1 VDPLTGGGSP
11 DFRGSGANSEVSP
24 APRRLKHASGL
35 FNPIYGK
42 DNNMEDINGYNNC
55 YPRMDEE
62 ESDDWAVA
70 VLTAGFAIGVAT
82 ALAAV
87 KLIGKLMEK

>member
-1 VDPLTGGGSP
+1 
-11 DFRGSGANSEVSP
+11 
-24 APRRLKHASGL
+24 
-35 FNPIYGK
+35 
-42 DNNMEDINGYNNC
+42 MEDINGYNNC